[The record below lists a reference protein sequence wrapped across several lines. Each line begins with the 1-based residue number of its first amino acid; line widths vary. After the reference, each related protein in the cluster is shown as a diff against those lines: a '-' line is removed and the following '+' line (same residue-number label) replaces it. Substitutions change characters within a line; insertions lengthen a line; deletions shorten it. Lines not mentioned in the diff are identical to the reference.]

1 MMGKHEEQ
9 KELFSYQ
16 VDLDKRVR
24 ADNPLRKIKAMIDF
38 EWIRDEVSEL

>member
-16 VDLDKRVR
+16 VDLDKRGNSKDDMGVVR
-24 ADNPLRKIKAMIDF
+24 RGRTADP
-38 EWIRDEVSEL
+38 EVYEN

>member
-1 MMGKHEEQ
+1 MMGTYQPQ

-24 ADNPLRKIKAMIDF
+24 ADYPLRRVLF
-38 EWIRDEVSEL
+38 GEGLLTSPQG